1 MVGIVGAVQADLAIS
16 VLGGEPVEGTLFT
29 FDAKTLAARRRKIPR
44 RAGCPL
50 CSDARSIQR
59 IDAARYAPATPNC

>member
-1 MVGIVGAVQADLAIS
+1 VQADLAIS
-16 VLGGEPVEGTLFT
+16 VLAGDDVTGTLFT
-29 FDAKTLAARRRKIPR
+29 FDGKTLEARRRQLPR

-59 IDAARYAPATPNC
+59 IEASRYSSAPPST

>member
-1 MVGIVGAVQADLAIS
+1 
-16 VLGGEPVEGTLFT
+16 VLRGEPILGTLFT
-29 FDAKTLAARRRKIPR
+29 FDGKTLDARRRKIPR

-59 IDAARYAPATPNC
+59 IDASRYAPVVINP